1 MSLSRVLRKLASR
14 VKEELTGRKLLW
26 NLLFYLGHLAI
37 FAYGWYK
44 QMTDARLAGLNK
56 LKYSVWISRGA
67 GLCLGVDGL
76 LIILPLLRNLI
87 RFVRPVV
94 GRIVPVDENIW
105 FHRQIAYS
113 ILFWTIVHTT
123 AHYVNMIN
131 VERSQVRK
139 ETAWAIMYTQ
149 PGGITGHFMLLLMFF
164 MYTTAHRKIRKQ
176 SFEAFWYTH
185 HLAFLFLIALYF
197 HAIGCFVRGAL
208 PGQLVKCLGYRSWQ
222 WCIGGGVLY
231 LLERL
236 IRLIRSHRST
246 TLTAVLLHPGPTLEL
261 RFSKP
266 SMSYKAGQWLCLNV
280 PDVSKLQWHPFT
292 ISSAPDD
299 PFISVHIR
307 LVGDWTKDLAAR
319 LGCLPQTSS
328 TSFSSSSLEKPNTSN
343 APTLSSASVDV
354 TFQALLLGRSL
365 PVLRVDGPFGAP
377 AQDVLSNEV
386 AVLIGA
392 GIGVT
397 PFASIV
403 KDIWHRQQKHELG
416 ALRRVLFVWIN
427 REAENFEWFNSLLKN
442 LEKAQTDPH
451 FLTIQIYLT
460 KQVDADT
467 INNLA
472 IHSSDTDLDS
482 LTTLRAKTQYGRPKL
497 DLLFNSMRQQIEQG
511 FYLPGMESSLKNT
524 VGVYYCGPSPLAKVI
539 KSATKAAGSKN
550 VKFSFA
556 KEHFRSNACPA
567 RIDNSDL
574 AKSTISFE
582 RGRALT
588 ALIEIRN
595 LIVTR
600 GDSGRAW

>member
-1 MSLSRVLRKLASR
+1 MPLSQSLKKLVSRI
-14 VKEELTGRKLLW
+14 KEELTGRKLLW
-26 NLLFYLGHLAI
+26 NLMFYLGHLAI

-44 QMTDARLAGLNK
+44 QVNDARLAGLNK

-67 GLCLGVDGL
+67 GLCLGIDGL

-94 GRIVPVDENIW
+94 GRIVPIDENIW

-149 PGGITGHFMLLLMFF
+149 PGGVTGHFMLLLMFL

-185 HLAFLFLIALYF
+185 HLVAFLFLIALYF

-208 PGQLVKCLGYRSWQ
+208 PGRLVKCLGYNSWQ

-236 IRLIRSHRST
+236 IRLIRSRRST
-246 TLTAVLLHPGPTLEL
+246 TITAVLLHPGPTLEL

-266 SMSYKAGQWLCLNV
+266 SMSYKAGQWVYLNV
-280 PDVSKLQWHPFT
+280 SDVSKLQWHPFT
-292 ISSAPDD
+292 ISSAPND

-319 LGCLPQTSS
+319 LGCFLPTSS
-328 TSFSSSSLEKPNTSN
+328 STGFSPSLEKLNSSGDPSFSSSSL
-343 APTLSSASVDV
+343 DV
-354 TFQALLLGRSL
+354 TSQALLLGRSL
-365 PVLRVDGPFGAP
+365 PGLRVDGPFGAP

-397 PFASIV
+397 PFASIL
-403 KDIWHRQQKHELG
+403 KDIWHRQHKHGLG
-416 ALRRVLFVWIN
+416 ALRRVMFIWIN
-427 REAENFEWFNSLLKN
+427 REAENFEWFNALLKN
-442 LEKAQTDPH
+442 LEKAQSDPH

-482 LTTLRAKTQYGRPKL
+482 LTNLRAKTQYGRPKF
-497 DLLFNSMRQQIEQG
+497 DLLFNSMRDQIERG
-511 FYLPGMESSLKNT
+511 AFLPGMESSLKTT
-524 VGVYYCGPSPLAKVI
+524 VGVYYCGPSPLAEVI
-539 KSATKAAGSKN
+539 KSAARAASSRN
-550 VKFSFA
+550 VGFSFA
-556 KEHFRSNACPA
+556 KEHF
-567 RIDNSDL
+567 
-574 AKSTISFE
+574 
-582 RGRALT
+582 
-588 ALIEIRN
+588 
-595 LIVTR
+595 
-600 GDSGRAW
+600 